1 MLVIFCQRVTPRGI
15 KNKRLYVP
23 GIPQHGAGPRCETG
37 QRRSATPVGGSR
49 SAVWYRDDL
58 TSRPSRCR
66 QRTFRLSPLRFGGN
80 SRVQTRP
87 ACPSKLMD
95 SRTSRY
101 CARRVARRR
110 SRSMDC
116 QSTVWRARGQ
126 PYINILPISPKSPAC
141 RCRGRSSARGSRISI
156 YRQTVAPGQV
166 SRHLVGC
173 RATHTPKV
181 EGALYGTRA
190 PTDRATPLDKQQT
203 NTEPVRFTSGVTQ
216 RDIR

>member
-1 MLVIFCQRVTPRGI
+1 MLVIFCQRVAPLGV

-23 GIPQHGAGPRCETG
+23 RIPQHGDDPRCETG
-37 QRRSATPVGGSR
+37 QRRSATPMGGSR

-101 CARRVARRR
+101 CARCLARRR

-141 RCRGRSSARGSRISI
+141 RYRRRSSARGSRISI
-156 YRQTVAPGQV
+156 YRQNCCSWPGQPSSGGMSCAHIHRKWKALCTAHV
-166 SRHLVGC
+166 RQLTAPRLWTNNKPTPNPSDSRV
-173 RATHTPKV
+173 V
-181 EGALYGTRA
+181 
-190 PTDRATPLDKQQT
+190 
-203 NTEPVRFTSGVTQ
+203 
-216 RDIR
+216 